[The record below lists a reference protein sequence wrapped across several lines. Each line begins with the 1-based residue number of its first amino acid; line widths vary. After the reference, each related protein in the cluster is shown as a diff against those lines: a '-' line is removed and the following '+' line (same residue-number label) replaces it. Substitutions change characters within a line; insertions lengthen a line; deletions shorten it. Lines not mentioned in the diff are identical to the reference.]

1 MEKFGSFFSWILLK
15 LHFEWKIW
23 ANSKM
28 NTIRAFFTKW
38 GNFFLI
44 FKTGQRRPP
53 PLPLALSLP
62 PDSCAPVLLAESLI
76 TYKLLSI
83 GRQSPILFL
92 FCTIALCC
100 NHRFRQLAPCG
111 WKHDVWLYWT
121 ATITIRLQHPATN
134 IHRTSVFYQVISI
147 FFWLAS

>member
-1 MEKFGSFFSWILLK
+1 MNGKFGQTQRWTQSGHFLPNEATFFWFSNQGKGGL
-15 LHFEWKIW
+15 
-23 ANSKM
+23 
-28 NTIRAFFTKW
+28 
-38 GNFFLI
+38 
-44 FKTGQRRPP
+44 PP
-53 PLPLALSLP
+53 PLALPLP

-100 NHRFRQLAPCG
+100 NHRFRQLAPRG

>member
-1 MEKFGSFFSWILLK
+1 MENLGKLKDEHNQGIFYKMRQLFSD
-15 LHFEWKIW
+15 FQ
-23 ANSKM
+23 N
-28 NTIRAFFTKW
+28 RAKEAS
-38 GNFFLI
+38 
-44 FKTGQRRPP
+44 PP
-53 PLPLALSLP
+53 SLALPLP

-100 NHRFRQLAPCG
+100 NHRFRQLAPRG